1 MDIRNHRLAG
11 ESATSYRH
19 RRREVNKLIARY
31 LRVGTPATHSRD
43 KSSFSERKGP
53 GPEPSRKY
61 VNGPHRSHGP
71 HGVKAE
77 GFILS
82 PLGVPTPHMFK
93 VMHPG
98 TLVKA

>member
-19 RRREVNKLIARY
+19 RRRAVNKLIARY
-31 LRVGTPATHSRD
+31 LRVGTPAA
-43 KSSFSERKGP
+43 G
-53 GPEPSRKY
+53 Y

-71 HGVKAE
+71 HEVKAE

-82 PLGVPTPHMFK
+82 PLGVPTPHTFK